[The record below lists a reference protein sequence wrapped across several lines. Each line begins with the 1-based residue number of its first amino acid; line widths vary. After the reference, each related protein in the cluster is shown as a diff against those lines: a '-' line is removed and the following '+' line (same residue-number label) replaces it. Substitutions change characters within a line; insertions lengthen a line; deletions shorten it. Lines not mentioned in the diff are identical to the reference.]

1 MQKRGRKKGGNR
13 RQLCRITGWRIFGC
27 GVEKWKGNG
36 GWGRFCVEEREEKR
50 RQQETIMQDYG
61 MEDIRL
67 RSGERQAE

>member
-1 MQKRGRKKGGNR
+1 M
-13 RQLCRITGWRIFGC
+13 
-27 GVEKWKGNG
+27 EKWKGNG